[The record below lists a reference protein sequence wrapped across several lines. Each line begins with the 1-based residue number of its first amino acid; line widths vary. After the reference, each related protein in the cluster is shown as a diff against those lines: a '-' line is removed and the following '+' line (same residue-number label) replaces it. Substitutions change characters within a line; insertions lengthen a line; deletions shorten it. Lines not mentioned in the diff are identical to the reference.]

1 MNRAVRIGLG
11 VVLALGAIVGFGVGY
26 TLLVGS
32 RPDIGNPDL
41 ATVQRTLPGTW
52 KLEQTTQA
60 DFIAGLIDEF
70 DEADLQEQ
78 LDGLLIGDPV
88 QLSLSI
94 GTASISAA
102 TTDGDTTTE
111 LGDATYDLIDNHTL
125 LVTRGDCVARVQF
138 RLEEDLLT
146 FGIIGACPTELSD
159 ITLAVL
165 LRGAPFARAP
175 AP

>member
-1 MNRAVRIGLG
+1 MSRAVRIGLG
-11 VVLALGAIVGFGVGY
+11 VILGLGAVVGVGVGY

-32 RPDIGNPDL
+32 RPDIGNADL
-41 ATVQRTLPGTW
+41 ETVERTLPGTW
-52 KLEQTTQA
+52 NLEATSRA

-70 DEADLQEQ
+70 DEADLREQ
-78 LDGLLIGDPV
+78 LDGLKIGDPV
-88 QLSLSI
+88 RLSLTI
-94 GTASISAA
+94 GDESISAS

-111 LGDATYDLIDNHTL
+111 LGDGTFELIDNHTL

-138 RLEEDLLT
+138 RLAEDLLT

-165 LRGAPFARAP
+165 LRGGPFARAATP
-175 AP
+175 